1 MTQEYDAL
9 EPQQEGSMN
18 RDRSAIVASFLAL
31 GLALSLGV
39 PSAQAKDKPQPGMLD
54 DGKLDKS
61 WFGAEVEFRE
71 ADEID
76 YFWVKPGFSPEG
88 KTLHFVDWPEPVFL
102 GEGAHKRDTKDM
114 RLAQE
119 MNSGMA
125 EVFEVAFAN
134 AFQKRLETS
143 RSRGEVVV
151 EGRIVDCST
160 GAVAAKVLVGF
171 GAGSGSTTIDLRLKD
186 SRSGELLAAL
196 HHRVV
201 SGTTWSTTDSKFVDW
216 VDEIVA
222 EFAKKGMET
231 LYKKGDRVRD

>member
-1 MTQEYDAL
+1 
-9 EPQQEGSMN
+9 MN
-18 RDRSAIVASFLAL
+18 GNRSAIAVLSLTLGAAL
-31 GLALSLGV
+31 LLGV
-39 PSAQAKDKPQPGMLD
+39 PSAEAKDKTQPNVLD
-54 DGKLDKS
+54 EGKLDKS

-76 YFWVKPGFSPEG
+76 YFWVRPGFSPEG

-125 EVFEVAFAN
+125 EVFDIAFAN
-134 AFQKRLETS
+134 AFQKRLATS
-143 RSRGEVVV
+143 RTQGDVLV

-186 SRSGELLAAL
+186 AKSGELLAAL

-231 LYKKGDRVRD
+231 LYKKGDRVRE

>member
-1 MTQEYDAL
+1 
-9 EPQQEGSMN
+9 MN
-18 RDRSAIVASFLAL
+18 GKRSAIVVLPLTLGAAL
-31 GLALSLGV
+31 WLGV
-39 PSAQAKDKPQPGMLD
+39 PSVEAKDKPQPNVLD
-54 DGKLDKS
+54 EGKLDKS

-76 YFWVKPGFSPEG
+76 YFWVRPGFSPEG

-125 EVFEVAFAN
+125 EVFDIAFAN
-134 AFQKRLETS
+134 AFQKRLATS
-143 RSRGEVVV
+143 RTQGDVLV

-186 SRSGELLAAL
+186 AKSGELLAAL

-231 LYKKGDRVRD
+231 LYKKGDRVRE